1 MEQYNSVLV
10 LTINQGDVIYMK
22 IEYKSML
29 LGVLIGVLGVF
40 TILFLVG
47 DVETKF
53 SINTG
58 NEIKDLNKNID
69 VSIEKNVEKDQVH
82 TDIIVKASGDVTRE
96 DIDKELDR
104 LFKEHDINKKDSNI
118 NIDITING

>member
-1 MEQYNSVLV
+1 
-10 LTINQGDVIYMK
+10 MK

-40 TILFLVG
+40 TILLLVG

-69 VSIEKNVEKDQVH
+69 VSIEKNIEKNQVH
-82 TDIIVKASGDVTRE
+82 TDVIVKASGNVTKE

>member
-1 MEQYNSVLV
+1 
-10 LTINQGDVIYMK
+10 MK

-29 LGVLIGVLGVF
+29 LGALIGVLGVF
-40 TILFLVG
+40 TVLLLVG
-47 DVETKF
+47 DVETEF
-53 SINTG
+53 FINTG
-58 NEIKDLNKNID
+58 NKIKDINKNID

-82 TDIIVKASGDVTRE
+82 TDVIVKASGDVTKE

-118 NIDITING
+118 NIDD

>member
-1 MEQYNSVLV
+1 
-10 LTINQGDVIYMK
+10 MK

-40 TILFLVG
+40 TILLIVG
-47 DVETKF
+47 DVETEF

-58 NEIKDLNKNID
+58 NNNKDLNKNID
-69 VSIEKNVEKDQVH
+69 VSIEKNVEKDRVH
-82 TDIIVKASGDVTRE
+82 TDVIVKASGDVTKE

>member
-1 MEQYNSVLV
+1 
-10 LTINQGDVIYMK
+10 MK

-29 LGVLIGVLGVF
+29 LGSLIGVLGVF
-40 TILFLVG
+40 TVLLLVG
-47 DVETKF
+47 DVETEF
-53 SINTG
+53 FINTG
-58 NEIKDLNKNID
+58 TKIKDINKNID

-82 TDIIVKASGDVTRE
+82 TDVIVKASGDVTKE

>member
-1 MEQYNSVLV
+1 
-10 LTINQGDVIYMK
+10 MK

-29 LGVLIGVLGVF
+29 LGALIGVLGVF
-40 TILFLVG
+40 TVLLLVG
-47 DVETKF
+47 DVETEF
-53 SINTG
+53 FINTG
-58 NEIKDLNKNID
+58 NKIKDINKNID

-82 TDIIVKASGDVTRE
+82 TDVIVKASGDVTKE

-118 NIDITING
+118 NIDITINS

>member
-1 MEQYNSVLV
+1 
-10 LTINQGDVIYMK
+10 MK

-29 LGVLIGVLGVF
+29 LGVLIGMLGVF
-40 TILFLVG
+40 TILLIVG
-47 DVETKF
+47 DVETEF
-53 SINTG
+53 SINSG
-58 NEIKDLNKNID
+58 NKIKDLNKNID

-82 TDIIVKASGDVTRE
+82 TDVIVKASGDVTKE

-118 NIDITING
+118 NIDITINS

>member
-1 MEQYNSVLV
+1 
-10 LTINQGDVIYMK
+10 MK

-29 LGVLIGVLGVF
+29 LGSLLGVLGVF
-40 TILFLVG
+40 TILLLVG
-47 DVETKF
+47 DVETEF
-53 SINTG
+53 SINSG
-58 NEIKDLNKNID
+58 NKIKDLNKNID

-82 TDIIVKASGDVTRE
+82 TNVIVKASGDVTKE

>member
-1 MEQYNSVLV
+1 
-10 LTINQGDVIYMK
+10 MK

-29 LGVLIGVLGVF
+29 FGVLIGVLGVF
-40 TILFLVG
+40 TILLLVG

-69 VSIEKNVEKDQVH
+69 VSIEKNIEKNQVH
-82 TDIIVKASGDVTRE
+82 TDVIVKASGNVTKE

-104 LFKEHDINKKDSNI
+104 LFNERDINKKDSNI

>member
-1 MEQYNSVLV
+1 
-10 LTINQGDVIYMK
+10 MK

-40 TILFLVG
+40 TILLLVG

-69 VSIEKNVEKDQVH
+69 VSIEKNIEKNQVH
-82 TDIIVKASGDVTRE
+82 TDVIVKASGNVTKE

-118 NIDITING
+118 NIDIIING

>member
-1 MEQYNSVLV
+1 
-10 LTINQGDVIYMK
+10 MK

-40 TILFLVG
+40 TVLLLVG
-47 DVETKF
+47 DVETEF
-53 SINTG
+53 FINTG
-58 NEIKDLNKNID
+58 NKIKDINKNID
-69 VSIEKNVEKDQVH
+69 VSIEKNVEKDRVH
-82 TDIIVKASGDVTRE
+82 TDVIVKASGDVTKE

>member
-1 MEQYNSVLV
+1 
-10 LTINQGDVIYMK
+10 MK

-40 TILFLVG
+40 TILLIVG
-47 DVETKF
+47 DVETEF

-58 NEIKDLNKNID
+58 NNNKDLNKNID

-82 TDIIVKASGDVTRE
+82 TDVIVKASGDVTKE

>member
-1 MEQYNSVLV
+1 
-10 LTINQGDVIYMK
+10 MK

-29 LGVLIGVLGVF
+29 LGALIGVLGVF
-40 TILFLVG
+40 TVLLLVG
-47 DVETKF
+47 DVETEF
-53 SINTG
+53 FINTG
-58 NEIKDLNKNID
+58 NKIKDINKNID

-82 TDIIVKASGDVTRE
+82 TDVIVKAIGDVTKE

-118 NIDITING
+118 NIDITINS

>member
-1 MEQYNSVLV
+1 
-10 LTINQGDVIYMK
+10 MK

-40 TILFLVG
+40 TILLLEG

-69 VSIEKNVEKDQVH
+69 VSIEKNIEKNQVH
-82 TDIIVKASGDVTRE
+82 TDVIVKASGNVTKE

>member
-1 MEQYNSVLV
+1 
-10 LTINQGDVIYMK
+10 MK

-40 TILFLVG
+40 TILLIVG
-47 DVETKF
+47 DVETEF

-58 NEIKDLNKNID
+58 NNIKDLNKNID
-69 VSIEKNVEKDQVH
+69 ISIEKNVEKDRVH
-82 TDIIVKASGDVTRE
+82 TDVIVKASGDVTKE

-104 LFKEHDINKKDSNI
+104 IFKEHDINKKDSNI

>member
-1 MEQYNSVLV
+1 
-10 LTINQGDVIYMK
+10 MK

-40 TILFLVG
+40 TILLIVG
-47 DVETKF
+47 DVETEF

-58 NEIKDLNKNID
+58 NNIKGLNKNID
-69 VSIEKNVEKDQVH
+69 VSIEKNVEKDRVH
-82 TDIIVKASGDVTRE
+82 TDVIVKASGDVTKE

>member
-1 MEQYNSVLV
+1 
-10 LTINQGDVIYMK
+10 MK

-29 LGVLIGVLGVF
+29 LGALIGVLGVF
-40 TILFLVG
+40 TVLLLVG
-47 DVETKF
+47 DVETEF
-53 SINTG
+53 FINTG
-58 NEIKDLNKNID
+58 NKIKDINKNID
-69 VSIEKNVEKDQVH
+69 VSIEKNVENDQVH
-82 TDIIVKASGDVTRE
+82 TDVIVKASGDVTKE

>member
-1 MEQYNSVLV
+1 
-10 LTINQGDVIYMK
+10 MK

-29 LGVLIGVLGVF
+29 LGALIGVLGVF
-40 TILFLVG
+40 TVLLLVG
-47 DVETKF
+47 DVETEF
-53 SINTG
+53 FINTG
-58 NEIKDLNKNID
+58 TKIKDINKNID

-82 TDIIVKASGDVTRE
+82 TDVIVKASGDVTKE

>member
-1 MEQYNSVLV
+1 
-10 LTINQGDVIYMK
+10 
-22 IEYKSML
+22 ML

-40 TILFLVG
+40 TILLIVG
-47 DVETKF
+47 DVETEF

-58 NEIKDLNKNID
+58 NNIKDLNKNID
-69 VSIEKNVEKDQVH
+69 VSIEKNVEKDRVH
-82 TDIIVKASGDVTRE
+82 TDVIVKASGDVTKE

-118 NIDITING
+118 NIDITINS

>member
-1 MEQYNSVLV
+1 
-10 LTINQGDVIYMK
+10 MK

-29 LGVLIGVLGVF
+29 LGALIGVLGVF
-40 TILFLVG
+40 TVLLLVG
-47 DVETKF
+47 DVETEF
-53 SINTG
+53 FINTG
-58 NEIKDLNKNID
+58 NKIKDINKNID

-82 TDIIVKASGDVTRE
+82 TEVIVKASGDVTKE

-118 NIDITING
+118 NIDITINS

>member
-1 MEQYNSVLV
+1 
-10 LTINQGDVIYMK
+10 MK

-40 TILFLVG
+40 TILLIVG
-47 DVETKF
+47 DVETEF

-58 NEIKDLNKNID
+58 NKIKDINKNID

-82 TDIIVKASGDVTRE
+82 TDVIVKASGDVTKE

-118 NIDITING
+118 NIDITINS